1 MHVCMCASQTI
12 VSWKPLT
19 TFPSK
24 FDTMILSWNLKKKK
38 LMGTELR
45 RTFYFAQRCAQWA
58 KNSGAFWKKNSFVF
72 SEKKSKMK
80 HCHLYFTKNPLPV
93 KSLVLKSCVKML
105 LANQIEGFFKVQ
117 YLKKKLWDQENFLY
131 VNKNQSFLQGNT
143 VFLAWVVR
151 HA

>member
-1 MHVCMCASQTI
+1 MYAS
-12 VSWKPLT
+12 VPLKPL
-19 TFPSK
+19 FLGNCSLL
-24 FDTMILSWNLKKKK
+24 FLQNLTQWYLVRIKEKNK

-45 RTFYFAQRCAQWA
+45 RAFYFAQRCAQWA

-93 KSLVLKSCVKML
+93 KSLVLKLCVKML